1 MKNSVVKYDGINW
14 SEQLIPLNIPE
25 CWNWLLCK
33 GFIDDINKFKETQG
47 KYCTYYKISVIG
59 YRWKDVI
66 SSANIDEYYVAY
78 GYSDICE
85 VIINFALKAL
95 LMNLDYEEAEIHWT
109 VDDYGGTRCID
120 VIKVLRGKLVRQT
133 F

>member
-1 MKNSVVKYDGINW
+1 MNVSVVKYDGINW
-14 SEQLIPLNIPE
+14 NGQLIPLNISE
-25 CWNWLLCK
+25 CWNWLITK
-33 GFIDDINKFKETQG
+33 GWIEDVDKFKKTQG
-47 KYCTYYKISVIG
+47 KYYTYYKISVIG

-78 GYSDICE
+78 DYSNICK

-95 LMNLDYEEAEIHWT
+95 LMNLSYEEAEIHWT
-109 VDDYGGTRCID
+109 VDDYGGTRCVD
-120 VIKVLRGKLVRQT
+120 VIKLSGGELVRQT